1 MAINILRFLI
11 PKSLVEYIYADS
23 TVRQAI
29 EKMNFHRYTAIPVL
43 DRDGKYIAT
52 LRNDD
57 IINYIFENGS
67 FNIGEAENISVTE
80 ISDER
85 YSKPLPHS
93 ASMSELIEC
102 VKEHNFVPV
111 VDDRGCFIGLIL
123 RREVLGFLQ
132 QYLKD
137 K

>member
-1 MAINILRFLI
+1 MAVNILRFVI
-11 PKSLVEYIYADS
+11 PKSLVEYIYVDS

-43 DRDGKYIAT
+43 DKDGTYVAT

-57 IINYIFENGS
+57 IIKYVFENGK
-67 FNIGEAENISVTE
+67 FDMGDAEDVSVMKL
-80 ISDER
+80 INDR

-93 ASMSELIEC
+93 ASLDELIEC
-102 VKEHNFVPV
+102 VKEHNLVPI

-132 QYLKD
+132 KYYKD
-137 K
+137 E

>member
-1 MAINILRFLI
+1 MI
-11 PKSLVEYIYADS
+11 PKSLVEYIYTES

-43 DRDGKYIAT
+43 DRDGTYIST

-57 IINYIFENGS
+57 IIKYIFEHGS
-67 FNIGEAENISVTE
+67 FDMGSAEDIRAMELV
-80 ISDER
+80 DKR
-85 YSKPLPHS
+85 HSKPLPHS
-93 ASMSELIEC
+93 ASLDELIER
-102 VKEHNFVPV
+102 VKEHNMVPI

-132 QYLKD
+132 KYYKD
-137 K
+137 E